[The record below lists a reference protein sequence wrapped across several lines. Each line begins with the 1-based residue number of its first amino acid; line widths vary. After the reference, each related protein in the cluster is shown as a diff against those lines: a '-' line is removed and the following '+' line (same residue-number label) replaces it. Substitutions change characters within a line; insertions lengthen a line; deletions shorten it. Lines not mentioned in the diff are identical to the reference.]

1 MATNIYPPG
10 PAMAGMCVVA
20 RMALDELRSHRADVP
35 DHLAAVVDDA
45 WRVVGPVE
53 FPDSAYA
60 TAALLL
66 HQPDHRIE
74 NI

>member
-1 MATNIYPPG
+1 MATNFLPPA

-20 RMALDELRSHRADVP
+20 RMALDKLRSHRADVP
-35 DHLAAVVDDA
+35 DYLAAVVDDA

-53 FPDSAYA
+53 FPDSAYT

-66 HQPDHRIE
+66 RQPEHGIGSS
-74 NI
+74 

>member
-1 MATNIYPPG
+1 MAANNYPPA

-20 RMALDELRSHRADVP
+20 RLALDELRSHRTEVP

-53 FPDSAYA
+53 FPESAYA

-66 HQPDHRIE
+66 HQPEHGIE
-74 NI
+74 NL

>member
-1 MATNIYPPG
+1 MATNIYPPA

-20 RMALDELRSHRADVP
+20 RMALDQLP
-35 DHLAAVVDDA
+35 DHLAAVVDEA
-45 WRVVGPVE
+45 WKVVGPVE

-66 HQPDHRIE
+66 RQPEPRVE
-74 NI
+74 NN

>member
-1 MATNIYPPG
+1 MATNSYPPA

-20 RMALDELRSHRADVP
+20 RMVLDELRSHRAEVP

-66 HQPDHRIE
+66 HQPEHSIGS
-74 NI
+74 

>member
-1 MATNIYPPG
+1 MAKNMYPPA

-20 RMALDELRSHRADVP
+20 RMALDELRSHRTEVP
-35 DHLAAVVDDA
+35 NHLAAVVDDA

-66 HQPDHRIE
+66 RQPEHANQGI
-74 NI
+74 

>member
-1 MATNIYPPG
+1 MARTMYPPA

-20 RMALDELRSHRADVP
+20 RMALDELRSHRTEVP
-35 DHLAAVVDDA
+35 NHLAAVVDDA

-66 HQPDHRIE
+66 RQPEHGIRS
-74 NI
+74 

>member
-1 MATNIYPPG
+1 MATNISPPA

-20 RMALDELRSHRADVP
+20 RMALDELRSHRTEVP

-45 WRVVGPVE
+45 WRVVGSVE

-66 HQPDHRIE
+66 RQPEHAIQG
-74 NI
+74 I